1 MSLRPTFRFLS
12 ILLMFLSLSL
22 VIPGLIEYFQT
33 KKIFFFKTS
42 FFSILAVLPIWF
54 FTRHAKSLTNKDIFL
69 VIVSSWIVT
78 GVFSSIPFYLSG
90 QFGSFT
96 NALFEAISGVT
107 TTGSTVLTDIESLS
121 KGLLFWRSFIQ
132 WIGGLGIIVFTISLL
147 PLIGVSGEKL
157 FNVEFPG
164 PSSQKKIAPRV
175 KDTSR
180 LLIKFYLGFTFA
192 EFTLLLYR
200 LPAFDAICHALTTM
214 PTGGFS
220 TFNTSLNE
228 QDFYVKSIILI
239 FMILGGTNFALHFRA
254 QRYGLTSYFKDR
266 EFLYYIFVIAIS
278 SASLI
283 FLASLLGMEKDRFID
298 STFQAV
304 SILTTTGYTSVNYSE
319 WNLFVGQFILLILM
333 FFGAMGGSTS
343 GGMKIIRLVVI
354 VKYAGMELKRA
365 LHDKAII
372 PIRIGHNLIPDEVIR
387 KTLAFSL
394 FYFLFFFFSTVFFV
408 FLGYNLE
415 SAIGI
420 SASSIGN
427 IGPSIGEI
435 GAMGSYNTL
444 PILGKYLMMFG
455 MLLGRL
461 EIFAILILFTRT
473 FWRS

>member
-12 ILLMFLSLSL
+12 ILIIFLSLSL
-22 VIPGLIEYFQT
+22 LIPGVIEYLQT
-33 KKIFFFKTS
+33 SRIFFFEIS
-42 FFSILAVLPIWF
+42 LFSILAVLPVWF
-54 FTRHAKSLTNKDIFL
+54 FTRKAKSLNNKDIFL
-69 VIVSSWIVT
+69 VIVLSWVIT
-78 GVFSSIPFYLSG
+78 GVFSAMPFYISG
-90 QFGSFT
+90 QFDSFT

-107 TTGSTVLTDIESLS
+107 TTGSTVLVDIESLS

-200 LPAFDAICHALTTM
+200 MPAFDAICHALTTM

-220 TFNTSLNE
+220 TFNASLNE
-228 QDFYVKSIILI
+228 QDLYVKSVILL
-239 FMILGGTNFALHFRA
+239 FMILAGTNFALHFRV
-254 QRYGLTSYFKDR
+254 QKNGFRTYSNDR
-266 EFLYYIFVIAIS
+266 EFLYYMGLIIIAS
-278 SASLI
+278 TSLI
-283 FLASLLGMEKDRFID
+283 LLMPLLGDNGVIID
-298 STFQAV
+298 PIFQVV
-304 SILTTTGYTSVNYSE
+304 SIITTTGYTAIDYSQ
-319 WNLFVGQFILLILM
+319 WSLFLGQFILLILM

-343 GGMKIIRLVVI
+343 GGMKLIRIVAII
-354 VKYAGMELKRA
+354 KYARMELKRA

-387 KTLAFSL
+387 KTLAFFL
-394 FYFLFFFFSTVFFV
+394 FYISFFFFATVAFV
-408 FLGYNLE
+408 IFGNDLE
-415 SAIGI
+415 TAVGI
-420 SASSIGN
+420 AVSSIGN
-427 IGPSIGEI
+427 VGPGFGEI
-435 GAMGSYNTL
+435 GAMGNYDSL
-444 PILGKYLMMFG
+444 SVFGKYIMMFG

-461 EIFAILILFTRT
+461 EIFAILILFTKT